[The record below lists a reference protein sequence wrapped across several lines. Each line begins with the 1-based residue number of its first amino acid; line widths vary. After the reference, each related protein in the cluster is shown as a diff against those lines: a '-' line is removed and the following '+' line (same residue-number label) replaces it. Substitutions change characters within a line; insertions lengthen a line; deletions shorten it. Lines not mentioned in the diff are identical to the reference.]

1 WRAARALG
9 PTPASW
15 PLPAHRLLEGT
26 PIVSSDLLPAVWRGD
41 VVVKPAIGRLSGERV
56 RFVDGSEERVDQIVY
71 ATGYRIRLPFL
82 SSSLLAADGREL
94 PLYRRPAPPAP
105 RRPVLGRL
113 RDPPGGLPPGGGS
126 DGQWIGAV
134 RRRRRRRP

>member
-94 PLYRRPAPPAP
+94 PLYRRIAPPGL
-105 RRPVLGRL
+105 RRPFLGRL
-113 RDPPGGLPPGGGS
+113 VGAPGGAAAGGGAPGERGAPALPGG
-126 DGQWIGAV
+126 A
-134 RRRRRRRP
+134 RLP